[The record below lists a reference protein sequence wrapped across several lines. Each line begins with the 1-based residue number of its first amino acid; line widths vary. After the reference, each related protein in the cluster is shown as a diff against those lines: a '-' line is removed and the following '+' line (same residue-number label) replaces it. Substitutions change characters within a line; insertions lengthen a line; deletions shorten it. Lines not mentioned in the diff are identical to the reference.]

1 MIFGLISR
9 ICLTMARQ
17 HLDRL
22 VKEVVIIVVMVIM
35 VARVIIVTKVIST
48 WTGW

>member
-1 MIFGLISR
+1 MLSR
-9 ICLTMARQ
+9 ICSTMAGQ

-35 VARVIIVTKVIST
+35 VALVIIVTKVIST

>member
-22 VKEVVIIVVMVIM
+22 VKEVVIIVVMVI
-35 VARVIIVTKVIST
+35 IVTKVIMVKIT

>member
-1 MIFGLISR
+1 
-9 ICLTMARQ
+9 MARQ

-22 VKEVVIIVVMVIM
+22 VKEVVIIVVMVI
-35 VARVIIVTKVIST
+35 IVTKVIMVKIT